1 MGGKYK
7 SCTPEFDSGRG
18 GAVPSPLARMIDIRD
33 NPNNCIDII
42 NEVLNDGGIVEI
54 KNEKR
59 KGKDNIVVV
68 RQLRVVL
75 TQKPKD

>member
-1 MGGKYK
+1 
-7 SCTPEFDSGRG
+7 
-18 GAVPSPLARMIDIRD
+18 MIDIRD